1 MASRVLVNKHE
12 CVCQECFL
20 TAFGVLVI
28 GGPESAWGCAMLSC
42 LSLLSALLAASSA
55 AAAPANFLLV
65 NGVTAVDEACLVGS
79 GAGVWLDSCETA
91 VSSLSGKEIWSL
103 ASDGSLVHEASKKCL
118 GAGSTGEQSNLELLS
133 CDAAG
138 GVPKWELQANGQ
150 VKMAQ
155 TTLCIS
161 QAGAS
166 SAVVN
171 VAATASALASSTL
184 DPSHGA
190 AHAVDGVAS
199 SYWVSKMGET
209 SVSLLLDLGEPAHAS
224 LLDVDFEF
232 VPSAFAVQVARP
244 TAEWR
249 QIFATD
255 SNVLRRVKIPL
266 DASTPLSGVKLVMQT
281 AHPTLGALGSQKLFG
296 VRSVKVMAN
305 LLTPVLEP
313 CAAAAKSP
321 DGRDKF
327 FAVAVKS
334 FDPQAAAALEAE
346 LPALESAD
354 AALSSAVVE
363 LAAALPDMS
372 SCKSAGAVLLSANAT
387 IKQVQQKALR
397 RDAGWVFGVNQE
409 AALLQEAR
417 ETIVAARGLLASR

>member
-1 MASRVLVNKHE
+1 
-12 CVCQECFL
+12 
-20 TAFGVLVI
+20 
-28 GGPESAWGCAMLSC
+28 MLSC
-42 LSLLSALLAASSA
+42 LSLLSALLAASAA
-55 AAAPANFLLV
+55 AAAPAKFLLV
-65 NGVTAVDEACLVGS
+65 SGVTAVDEACLVGS
-79 GAGVWLDSCETA
+79 GAGVWLDSCEKA

-103 ASDGSLVHEASKKCL
+103 ASDGSLVHEASRKCL
-118 GAGSTGEQSNLELLS
+118 GAGSASEQSNVELLS

-138 GVPKWELQANGQ
+138 GMPKWELQGNGQ

-155 TTLCIS
+155 STLCIS

-171 VAATASALASSTL
+171 MAASASALASSTL

-190 AHAVDGVAS
+190 ALAVDGLAS
-199 SYWVSKMGET
+199 SYWVSKLGEEAAT
-209 SVSLLLDLGEPAHAS
+209 LSLDLGEMAHAF

-232 VPSAFAVQVARP
+232 VPAAFAVQVAGEA
-244 TAEWR
+244 AEWR

-266 DASTPLSGVKLVMQT
+266 DASVPLSAVKLVMQT
-281 AHPTLGALGSQKLFG
+281 AHPTLGTLGGQKLFG

-305 LLTPVLEP
+305 LLKPVLEP
-313 CAAAAKSP
+313 CAAAAQST
-321 DGRDKF
+321 DARDKF
-327 FAVAVKS
+327 FAVAVNA

-346 LPALESAD
+346 LPALESAE

-372 SCKSAGAVLLSANAT
+372 TCKPAGAVLLSANAT

-397 RDAGWVFGVNQE
+397 RDVGLVFDSSQE
-409 AALLQEAR
+409 AALLREAR
-417 ETIVAARGLLASR
+417 KTIVAARGVLASR